1 MSTAIVRPAQ
11 SFGDPSLNLAAAS
24 PYGEFTTTLPSVVA
38 AERFVRGEPGG
49 LLGVLG
55 STLGRAGIIFMG
67 LYLVGE
73 RKHTFKYALAGAA
86 AIEAFVLLRV
96 KAQIAKQ
103 EREAAAAA
111 AATAA
116 P

>member
-1 MSTAIVRPAQ
+1 MSTERKQTA
-11 SFGDPSLNLAAAS
+11 
-24 PYGEFTTTLPSVVA
+24 YGSFTTTLPSVVA
-38 AERFVRGEPGG
+38 AERLVRGEPGG
-49 LLGVLG
+49 LMAVVS

-67 LYLVGE
+67 LFLAGE

-96 KAQIAKQ
+96 KYQIDKQ
-103 EREAAAAA
+103 AREEAAAGSARAA
-111 AATAA
+111 LPVTDTALL